1 MKSSKSYAV
10 ALMDLCK
17 ENNNDLNKVVSD
29 LQLVYSLF
37 DEDFVKFLK
46 FPKISKQEKK
56 DVFNKNFSFLDKN
69 ILGLLMVLVDNND
82 ILQLDQIINDLIE
95 LINEEKG
102 IIVLGF
108 K

>member
-46 FPKISKQEKK
+46 FPKI
-56 DVFNKNFSFLDKN
+56 
-69 ILGLLMVLVDNND
+69 
-82 ILQLDQIINDLIE
+82 
-95 LINEEKG
+95 
-102 IIVLGF
+102 IVIVYSIY
-108 K
+108 KYYVV